1 MEKNLKFF
9 HLSNEDM
16 ELDLLCY
23 NPNMDTKS
31 IKVVFMGSPDFSLE
45 TLRQL
50 NDNYDVVGVVTQ
62 PSKPAG
68 RGNKMRDPAVKV
80 LADELGLPVIQP
92 KRVREAEAMDQLRA
106 WAPEVIVVAAYG
118 QILRQELLDLPPHGC
133 INVHGSLLPRW
144 RGASPIQA
152 AVAYGDDVTGVT
164 IMKMDAGMDTGDM
177 LRKREVPIEA
187 DDTAG
192 TVFDKLAV
200 VGAELLIDTLSDY
213 LAGKIT
219 PEKQDDALVTMA
231 PMIKKEDGL
240 LDFSKPAEALE
251 AWVRGMAP
259 WPGAY
264 FVWQEKMIK
273 VHGASAVPG
282 DYEIGAHLVFEKKPA
297 VGTADGLLVLNEVQP
312 AGKKRMAGD
321 VFLNGARDWVAE

>member
-1 MEKNLKFF
+1 M
-9 HLSNEDM
+9 
-16 ELDLLCY
+16 
-23 NPNMDTKS
+23 
-31 IKVVFMGSPDFSLE
+31 
-45 TLRQL
+45 
-50 NDNYDVVGVVTQ
+50 
-62 PSKPAG
+62 
-68 RGNKMRDPAVKV
+68 
-80 LADELGLPVIQP
+80 
-92 KRVREAEAMDQLRA
+92 
-106 WAPEVIVVAAYG
+106 
-118 QILRQELLDLPPHGC
+118 
-133 INVHGSLLPRW
+133 
-144 RGASPIQA
+144 
-152 AVAYGDDVTGVT
+152 
-164 IMKMDAGMDTGDM
+164 
-177 LRKREVPIEA
+177 RKREVPIEA

-200 VGAELLIDTLSDY
+200 VGAELLIDTLPDY

-231 PMIKKEDGL
+231 PMMKKEDGL

-273 VHGASAVPG
+273 VHAASVMPG
-282 DYEIGAHLVFEKKPA
+282 DSEIGAHLVFEKMPA